1 MIEALQYEF
10 IRNALFAALLASV
23 ACGVIGAYVVTKRI
37 TFISGAIAHAAFGGV
52 GLGYF
57 LGINPVLAV
66 IPFSVLSA
74 IGIGIVGRKARLP
87 EDSTIGIFWAVGM
100 ALGVLLISLT
110 PGYAPDLFNYI
121 FGNILMVPASD
132 LALMLALD
140 VLIAATVAL
149 FYKEFLAIS
158 FDEEYAKVSGVKVT
172 FFYLLLLC
180 LVALTVVILI
190 RVVGVVL
197 VIALLA
203 MPAAITRLFGC
214 VSLRRMMAI
223 SAALGAALT
232 VSGLWISYWL
242 NLPSGATIILVS
254 AAAFAAA
261 LAASRVMAAVRGT

>member
-1 MIEALQYEF
+1 M
-10 IRNALFAALLASV
+10 AALLASV
-23 ACGVIGAYVVTKRI
+23 ACGIIGAYVVTKRI

-100 ALGVLLISLT
+100 AVGVLLISLT

-132 LALMLALD
+132 LTLMLALD
-140 VLIAATVAL
+140 VLIAGIVAL
-149 FYKEFLAIS
+149 FYKEFLVIS
-158 FDEEYAKVSGVKVT
+158 FDEEYAKVSGVKVM

-180 LVALTVVILI
+180 LVALTVVVLI

-197 VIALLA
+197 VIALLT

-214 VSLRRMMAI
+214 VSLRRMMAV
-223 SAALGAALT
+223 SVSLGAALT
-232 VSGLWISYWL
+232 VSGLGISYWL

-254 AAAFAAA
+254 AAVFAVA
-261 LAASRVMAAVRGT
+261 LAVSRLLSAARTA

>member
-1 MIEALQYEF
+1 MIDALQYEF
-10 IRNALFAALLASV
+10 IRNALMAALLASI

-66 IPFSVLSA
+66 IPFSLLSA
-74 IGIGIVGRKARLP
+74 IGIGAVSRKARLP

-100 ALGVLLISLT
+100 AMGVVLISLT
-110 PGYAPDLFNYI
+110 PGYAPDLFNYL

-132 LALMLALD
+132 LVLMLILD
-140 VLIAATVAL
+140 AVIAGIVAL

-158 FDEEYAKVSGVKVT
+158 FDEEYARVAGVKTT
-172 FFYLLLLC
+172 FFYFLLLC
-180 LVALTVVILI
+180 LVALTVVVLI

-197 VIALLA
+197 VIALLTI
-203 MPAAITRLFGC
+203 PSAITRLFGA

-223 SAALGAALT
+223 SASLGAALT
-232 VSGLWISYWL
+232 VSGLCVSYWL

-254 AAAFAAA
+254 AVAFILA
-261 LAASRVMAAVRGT
+261 LAVSRVSALTRRN

>member
-10 IRNALFAALLASV
+10 IRNALTAALLASV

-66 IPFSVLSA
+66 IPFSLLSA
-74 IGIGIVGRKARLP
+74 VGIGAVSRKARLP

-100 ALGVLLISLT
+100 ATGVVLISLT
-110 PGYAPDLFNYI
+110 PGYAPDLFNYL

-132 LALMLALD
+132 LVLMLLLD
-140 VLIAATVAL
+140 VLIAGMVAL

-158 FDEEYAKVSGVKVT
+158 FDEEYARVAGVRTT
-172 FFYLLLLC
+172 FFYFLLLC

-197 VIALLA
+197 VIALLTI
-203 MPAAITRLFGC
+203 PAAITRLFGF
-214 VSLRRMMAI
+214 VSLRRMMAV
-223 SAALGAALT
+223 SVLLGALLT
-232 VSGLWISYWL
+232 VSGLWLSYWL
-242 NLPSGATIILVS
+242 NLPSGATMILVS
-254 AAAFAAA
+254 AAVFAAA